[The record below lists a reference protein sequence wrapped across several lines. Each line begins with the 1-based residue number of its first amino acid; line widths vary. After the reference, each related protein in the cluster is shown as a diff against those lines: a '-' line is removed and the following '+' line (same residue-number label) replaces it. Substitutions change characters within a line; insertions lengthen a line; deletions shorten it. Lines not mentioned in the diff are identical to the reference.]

1 MVLFDVNNYFLI
13 WQESN
18 GAVNGQL
25 ISISGNLVV
34 SYFTIATNTSYE
46 YTSVKLSFG
55 DTTSLVVFVKNDTFL
70 YGQRVLRSGN
80 LIGPQIQISNNHAS
94 ETAIAYDGTNW
105 LVTWVY

>member
-1 MVLFDVNNYFLI
+1 MLK
-13 WQESN
+13 
-18 GAVNGQL
+18 
-25 ISISGNLVV
+25 SI
-34 SYFTIATNTSYE
+34 FTIFCLKY
-46 YTSVKLSFG
+46 YTKIRKKNQEKFFK
-55 DTTSLVVFVKNDTFL
+55 DHCQKTSLVVFVKNDTFL